1 MENNLQTN
9 NNDSKKNSWKE
20 YEVDL
25 QRMTECSLC
34 VVLTIFYV
42 VYLSLQFYYDSLI
55 NVNLSTINEIE
66 LLNHQLSINILKT
79 TILVLK
85 IVITLF
91 GVGGFFTFIF
101 VLQTKKIEIKV
112 LSILLMFMYL
122 ACFVVF
128 IDFLASLILYAIT
141 FIITI
146 AHIYLVFKCDV
157 IELFGVQD
165 DNHDDIVKPK
175 EVTSLVD

>member
-1 MENNLQTN
+1 MEKNLQTN
-9 NNDSKKNSWKE
+9 NKKDKWKE
-20 YEVDL
+20 WDIDTV
-25 QRMTECSLC
+25 RIAECSLC
-34 VVLTIFYV
+34 IVLTIFYV
-42 VYLSLQFYYDSLI
+42 VYLSLQLYYDSLI
-55 NVNLSTINEIE
+55 NLNLSTTDEIE
-66 LLNHQLSINILKT
+66 LLNQQLSINILKT

-91 GVGGFFTFIF
+91 GVGGFIVFTVIIG
-101 VLQTKKIEIKV
+101 VKKIEIKV

-141 FIITI
+141 FIITVV
-146 AHIYLVFKCDV
+146 HIYLIFKCDV